1 MRKKIRW
8 RKPLWPWL
16 TALFF
21 ISLLLGAVLLPRTGL
36 QRCYGKGELILSAT
50 LPEVEAVTAAASPP
64 LESSPAAQAMA
75 GGESILILPP
85 EDEAAEAAA
94 PTGEPRAV
102 IYCTHAG
109 ENYKG
114 EKRVNG
120 KAGGVMKAARALAE
134 GLEDRGVAVIFD
146 ETVHDSPS
154 YDEAYASSLSTIS
167 AIHAQYPDIALY
179 IDIHRDATIHGVNTR
194 FTNENGSYA
203 KMLLVIGTDEKY
215 EHPRW
220 QENYDFARKV
230 YAELEELQPGIGRE
244 PRTSSNRYNQHIAE
258 KAILVEIGSDA
269 NSVEEAIRSADILAE
284 ALCNVMGW

>member
-1 MRKKIRW
+1 MRKRIWW

-21 ISLLLGAVLLPRTGL
+21 ISLLLGAVLLPRTGM
-36 QRCYGKGELILSAT
+36 QRCYGQGELILSST
-50 LPEVEAVTAAASPP
+50 LPQVEAVTAAAMP
-64 LESSPAAQAMA
+64 LEDSPATQVMA
-75 GGESILILPP
+75 EESILVLPM
-85 EDEAAEAAA
+85 DEEEAE
-94 PTGEPRAV
+94 PSGEPLAV

-120 KAGGVMKAARALAE
+120 KAGGVMKAAQALAE
-134 GLEDRGVAVIFD
+134 GLEARGVPVIFD
-146 ETVHDSPS
+146 ETIHDSPS
-154 YDEAYASSLSTIS
+154 YDEAYASSLATMTEIRKR
-167 AIHAQYPDIALY
+167 YPDIELF

-215 EHPRW
+215 DHPHW
-220 QENYDFARKV
+220 QENYRFAQQV
-230 YAELEELQPGIGRE
+230 YAELEDLQPGITRE
-244 PRTSSNRYNQHIAE
+244 PRASSNRYNQHIAE

-269 NSVEEAIRSADILAE
+269 NSLEEAVRSAEILAE
-284 ALCNVMGW
+284 ALCNVMDW